1 MSGNRRTT
9 LRIRPPRVGLVRL
22 APWSA
27 LGLLVAGLMAGGLFW
42 FLRDHSYFHVVML
55 RTYGTERVTQ
65 QEVSQLAQIGHGVS
79 LLRIDVDVVRAR
91 VMRHPWIRDVLVR
104 RVYPNELELLVYERK
119 PVATL
124 ERGRSYLIDAEGYV
138 LGEANARERSALP
151 RVEGKGAQPLTPG
164 QRITDPGLKTGL
176 GMLARMQLHPAFR
189 DTGITRVD
197 IASAERL
204 VLQTRMGKLVV
215 GPSVGSLEEKYSLLP
230 TIGDIVRK
238 YAQGVESI
246 DLTYTDQIVVK
257 ATRAT
262 QGPGRLQKRERGG
275 GQAQ

>member
-1 MSGNRRTT
+1 M
-9 LRIRPPRVGLVRL
+9 RL

-27 LGLLVAGLMAGGLFW
+27 LGLVVVGLMAGGLFW

-91 VMRHPWIRDVLVR
+91 VMRHPWIREVLVR

-119 PVATL
+119 PVAIL
-124 ERGRSYLIDAEGYV
+124 EGGRSYLIDAEGFV
-138 LGEANARERSALP
+138 LGEANAKERSGLP

-164 QRITDPGLKTGL
+164 QRIMDPGVETGL
-176 GMLARMQLHPAFR
+176 AMLARMQLHPAFR

-197 IASAERL
+197 IAGGERL
-204 VLQTRMGKLVV
+204 VLQTRIGRLVV
-215 GPSVGSLEEKYSLLP
+215 GPNVGTLEEKYSLLP
-230 TIGDIVRK
+230 AIGDIVRK
-238 YAQGVESI
+238 YAQRVESI

-262 QGPGRLQKRERGG
+262 QGPGRLQKRESGG